1 MTVRLIQPTGRGFL
15 LFDSHPDGCAR
26 LVTDMA
32 ERAQPAT
39 PANGGERPVALIIG
53 SSSGYGLAATVAGI
67 SRYGV
72 QGVGL
77 CFERPPTERRT
88 ATAGWYRTI
97 ATAKLAEEAGSD
109 FAFVNGDAFTDTTKD
124 DVLDLIA
131 KRFGGIDYLIYSVA
145 APRRTDPL
153 TGVVHQSVIQPIGAE
168 HVTKTLEF
176 DSDGTPR
183 LREIHAQPATAEETA
198 DTVKVMGGEDWS
210 RWVDALDSRGLIR
223 PGFTTVALSYI
234 GSHLTSAIYRQGTIG
249 AAKLHLESTA
259 SALGGRLSTYGG
271 RALTSVNGAAVTQA
285 STAIPGIALYV
296 SLLRGV
302 LGEDMRSPLDQSIDL
317 WDQLLG
323 AAPLDVDGQGRIR
336 LDGWE
341 LAEDVQAAVTERWK
355 VATADT
361 IGDLADIDWFRDEV
375 RRLYGFEVP
384 NVDYSRLCDPD
395 LPWPAA

>member
-1 MTVRLIQPTGRGFL
+1 MTARLIQPSGRGFL

-26 LVTDMA
+26 IVTDMA
-32 ERAQPAT
+32 AKAQPVT
-39 PANGGERPVALIIG
+39 RPNGERPVALIIG
-53 SSSGYGLAATVAGI
+53 SSAGYGLAAAVAGI

-77 CFERPPTERRT
+77 CFERPPTGRRT

-109 FAFVNGDAFTDTTKD
+109 FAFLNGDAFADTTKD

-131 KRFGGIDYLIYSVA
+131 KRFGGIDHLIYSVA
-145 APRRTDPL
+145 APRRTDPR
-153 TGVVHQSVIQPIGAE
+153 TGVTHQSVIQPIGAE

-176 DSDGTPR
+176 DKDGTPR
-183 LREIHAQPATAEETA
+183 LREIGVQPAGDEETA

-210 RWVDALDSRGLIR
+210 LWIDALDARGLIR
-223 PGFTTVALSYI
+223 QGFTTVALSYI
-234 GSHLTSAIYRQGTIG
+234 GSHLTSAIYRAGTIG
-249 AAKLHLESTA
+249 RAKLHLESTA
-259 SALGGRLSTYGG
+259 SALGDRLSAYDG

-302 LGEDMRSPLDQSIDL
+302 LGEGMRSPLAQSVDL
-317 WDQLLG
+317 WDQLTG
-323 AAPLDVDGQGRIR
+323 AAPLGVDEQGRIR
-336 LDGWE
+336 LDRWE
-341 LAEDVQAAVTERWK
+341 LEEKVQASVTERWK
-355 VATADT
+355 TATPET

-375 RRLYGFEVP
+375 RRLYGFDVAG
-384 NVDYSRLCDPD
+384 VHYSQPCEPD